1 LLDHLC
7 GSLLAIAE
15 NAFVSVTALIATSAG
30 EDSRK
35 IGLIAAIPTK
45 PRTGE

>member
-1 LLDHLC
+1 
-7 GSLLAIAE
+7 LLAIAE
-15 NAFVSVTALIATSAG
+15 NAFASVTALIATSAPG
-30 EDSRK
+30 EGDSRK